1 MDIKEWLEEIG
12 MVEHWEKF
20 EANKIDEEILKE
32 MTEDDLKDIG
42 IDALGDRK
50 TLMSAIED
58 INEEES
64 RRKRR
69 VERGIQ
75 EKKWSLKNIF
85 IWKMI
90 GLFLGVVIVMLG
102 GPPAPVL
109 IVYFSFSLVVWI
121 KYSRVRSC

>member
-75 EKKWSLKNIF
+75 VKKWSLKNIF
-85 IWKMI
+85 MENDWS
-90 GLFLGVVIVMLG
+90 FFRG
-102 GPPAPVL
+102 GNCNVRWSSCSCVNCL
-109 IVYFSFSLVVWI
+109 LLVFFSCLD
-121 KYSRVRSC
+121 